1 MALTDFR
8 LAYAG
13 PATMTGRIIII
24 IMLTGAMEKMPRTVR
39 EVDIEVSVSSLA

>member
-13 PATMTGRIIII
+13 PATMTGRIII
-24 IMLTGAMEKMPRTVR
+24 MLTGAMEKMPRTVR
-39 EVDIEVSVSSLA
+39 EVDIELSATILA

>member
-13 PATMTGRIIII
+13 PATMTGRII
-24 IMLTGAMEKMPRTVR
+24 MLTGALEKMPRTVR
-39 EVDIEVSVSSLA
+39 KVDIEVSVSSLA

>member
-13 PATMTGRIIII
+13 PATMTGRII
-24 IMLTGAMEKMPRTVR
+24 MLTGIAVTIALTERFG
-39 EVDIEVSVSSLA
+39 L